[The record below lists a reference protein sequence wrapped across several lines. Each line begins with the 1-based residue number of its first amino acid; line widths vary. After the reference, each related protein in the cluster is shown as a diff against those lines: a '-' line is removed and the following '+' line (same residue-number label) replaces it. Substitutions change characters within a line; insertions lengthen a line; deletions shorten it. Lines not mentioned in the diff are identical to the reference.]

1 MIGSPRFF
9 QSAYGLTFQ
18 SNVPIPGLLVAQ
30 PATSELVECVLGVDF
45 PACEIKGEPW
55 YVSDR
60 DENGVPILTASESV
74 DGQEFH
80 FRYCDQTEFLV
91 NRAGTRILARWTADQ
106 SLENTTT
113 YLVGQISAFVLRL
126 RGLVC
131 LHGSSIL
138 IGKRA
143 FTVVGDSGAGKSTTA
158 AAFARLGHPVLTED
172 VSPVIEREQTFLI
185 QTGYPRINLW
195 DDVVESFYGSATA
208 LPRIV
213 SNWDKKYLDL
223 QREGVCFHKEAARL
237 SAVYVLGERSDGEA
251 APRIEPL
258 SATES
263 LLALLTNAH
272 GRYLLDKPM
281 RAKEFELLSRLNERV
296 VVKRVVPHAAIDR
309 LDQLTELI
317 LRDFQT
323 VPSEVR

>member
-1 MIGSPRFF
+1 MTGSPRFF

-18 SNVPIPGLLVAQ
+18 SNVPIPGLLVAS
-30 PATSELVECVLGVDF
+30 PATTEAVECRLGVEF
-45 PACEIKGEPW
+45 PDCEIKDEPW
-55 YVSDR
+55 YVSEP

-74 DGQEFH
+74 DGQHFH

-91 NRAGTRILARWTADQ
+91 NRSGTRILARWPEDQ

-113 YLVGQISAFVLRL
+113 YLVGQIAAFVLRL

-138 IGKRA
+138 VGERA
-143 FTVVGDSGAGKSTTA
+143 VTIVGDSGAGKSTTA

-172 VSPVIEREQTFLI
+172 VSPVIEREQDFLI

-195 DDVVESFYGSATA
+195 DDVVESFYGSSTA

-223 QREGVCFHKEAARL
+223 QREGVRFHKEAALL
-237 SAVYVLGERSDGEA
+237 SAVYVLADRRDGEA

-281 RAKEFELLSRLNERV
+281 RAREFELLSRLNGRV
-296 VVKRVVPHAAIDR
+296 MVKRVVPHSAIDR
-309 LDQLTELI
+309 LDRLTELI
-317 LRDFQT
+317 LRDFQS
-323 VPSEVR
+323 VLSEVQ

>member
-1 MIGSPRFF
+1 MSSSPRFL

-30 PATSELVECVLGVDF
+30 RATEEVVECGLGVEF
-45 PACEIKGEPW
+45 PNCRIKDEAW
-55 YVSDR
+55 YVSEP
-60 DENGVPILTASESV
+60 DEKGVPILTASESV

-80 FRYCDQTEFLV
+80 FRYGDQTEFLV
-91 NRAGTRILARWTADQ
+91 NRTGNRILARWPQDQ

-113 YLVGQISAFVLRL
+113 YLVGQIAAFVLRL

-138 IGKRA
+138 VGNRA
-143 FTVVGDSGAGKSTTA
+143 FTIVGDSGAGKSTTA

-172 VSPVIEREQTFLI
+172 VSPVIEREQNFLI

-195 DDVVESFYGSATA
+195 DDVVESFYGSPSA
-208 LPRIV
+208 LPKIV
-213 SNWDKKYLDL
+213 PNWEKKYLDL
-223 QREGVCFHKEAARL
+223 QNDFPRSPAPL
-237 SAVYVLGERSDGEA
+237 SAVYVLASRSDSAA
-251 APRIEPL
+251 APRLEPL

-263 LLALLTNAH
+263 LVALLTNAH

-281 RAKEFELLSRLNERV
+281 RAREFELLSRLSQQV
-296 VVKRVVPHAAIDR
+296 LVKRVVPHADIDR
-309 LDQLTELI
+309 LDRLTELI
-317 LRDFQT
+317 LLDFR
-323 VPSEVR
+323 S